1 MIDDFDIETNIID
14 NYNNM
19 NKIMILLSGSTI
31 FKSGKCTN
39 IYDIKKNIN
48 HTQRE
53 KIKNSNIEYLNFC
66 NSFEYLNFCNSFELR
81 FDFKSEKKCLFD
93 HMTKNNTKNNVK
105 TQSKLV
111 F

>member
-1 MIDDFDIETNIID
+1 MADEFDIETNVID

-39 IYDIKKNIN
+39 IYDLKKNIN

-66 NSFEYLNFCNSFELR
+66 NSFELISELKSKISFEIL
-81 FDFKSEKKCLFD
+81 FEKNNLFD
-93 HMTKNNTKNNVK
+93 HMTKNNKSK
-105 TQSKLV
+105 SKSKLV

>member
-1 MIDDFDIETNIID
+1 MADDFDIDTHIID

-19 NKIMILLSGSTI
+19 NKIMILFSGSTI

-39 IYDIKKNIN
+39 IYDLKKNIN

-66 NSFEYLNFCNSFELR
+66 NSFELISELKSEISFE
-81 FDFKSEKKCLFD
+81 KNYLFD
-93 HMTKNNTKNNVK
+93 HMIKNNKSK
-105 TQSKLV
+105 SKSKLI

>member
-1 MIDDFDIETNIID
+1 MADDFDMDTHIID

-39 IYDIKKNIN
+39 IYDLKKNIN

-66 NSFEYLNFCNSFELR
+66 NSFEFISELKSELKSEISFE
-81 FDFKSEKKCLFD
+81 KNYLFD
-93 HMTKNNTKNNVK
+93 HMIKNNKQK
-105 TQSKLV
+105 SKLV

>member
-1 MIDDFDIETNIID
+1 MTDEFDIDTHIIN
-14 NYNNM
+14 NYNNI

-31 FKSGKCTN
+31 FKSCKCTN
-39 IYDIKKNIN
+39 IYDLKKNIN

-66 NSFEYLNFCNSFELR
+66 NSFELISELKSELKSKISFE
-81 FDFKSEKKCLFD
+81 KNYLFD
-93 HMTKNNTKNNVK
+93 HMIKNNKQK
-105 TQSKLV
+105 SKSKSKLV

>member
-1 MIDDFDIETNIID
+1 MADDYDIETNVID

-31 FKSGKCTN
+31 FKSGKCIN
-39 IYDIKKNIN
+39 IYDLKKNIN

-53 KIKNSNIEYLNFC
+53 KIKNSNIEYLNFF
-66 NSFEYLNFCNSFELR
+66 NSIELISE
-81 FDFKSEKKCLFD
+81 FKSELKSKILFEISFEKNSLFD
-93 HMTKNNTKNNVK
+93 HMTKNNK
-105 TQSKLV
+105 SKLV